1 MISTDATSGHRHG
14 IVLQTSKS
22 SDLHKKISGEPK
34 REIVIK
40 RITVIDEAVFFSYLI
55 RLYYGKCI

>member
-1 MISTDATSGHRHG
+1 MAKQSHKLDDAHRIRIILTDATSSHRHG
-14 IVLQTSKS
+14 IVLQKLNS

-40 RITVIDEAVFFSYLI
+40 RITV
-55 RLYYGKCI
+55 